1 MGLAKAN
8 TMSPNDFFTTRV
20 TYTAQVEGDK
30 IDEMIEAFV
39 RDFKVKLPINRIE
52 NSKYLFGMKL
62 FNAKIING
70 ILMVRVG
77 GGYMTMEEFVEKNSN
92 KEILNIRVKMAK
104 EKKKLNKVISE
115 ALDKYKFKKFM

>member
-1 MGLAKAN
+1 
-8 TMSPNDFFTTRV
+8 
-20 TYTAQVEGDK
+20 
-30 IDEMIEAFV
+30 MIEAFV

-52 NSKYLFGMKL
+52 NSKYLFGIKL

-104 EKKKLNKVISE
+104 EKKKLNKVIAE
-115 ALDKYKFKKFM
+115 AIDKYKVKKFM